1 MSNLR
6 GTVRLT
12 GVAVRAMLVLTL
24 VLGVGYTLAITGI
37 GQLILPWQANG
48 SQVDAKDR
56 PVGGWLGGSASAG
69 SILIGQSFTSASPS
83 SGSDAKGNALPQ
95 YFQPRPSAAGDGYDP
110 RSSGG
115 SNLGPNNPDLVK
127 TITER
132 RAVIAAREHVAE
144 SAVPAD
150 AVTASGSGLDPQI
163 SPAYAL
169 LQVDRVAE
177 ARGLDA
183 TVVRN
188 LVESKMQ
195 TRDLGFLGE
204 PRVNVVDLNL
214 ALDALQR

>member
-37 GQLILPWQANG
+37 GQLVLPWQANG

-69 SILIGQSFTSASPS
+69 SILLGQSFA
-83 SGSDAKGNALPQ
+83 DAKGNALPQ

-127 TITER
+127 AVAER
-132 RAVIAAREHVAE
+132 RAAIAAREHVAE

-169 LQVDRVAE
+169 LQVDRVAQ
-177 ARGLDA
+177 ARGLDPSA
-183 TVVRN
+183 VRN

-195 TRDLGFLGE
+195 TRDLGYLGE

-214 ALDALQR
+214 ALDALGR